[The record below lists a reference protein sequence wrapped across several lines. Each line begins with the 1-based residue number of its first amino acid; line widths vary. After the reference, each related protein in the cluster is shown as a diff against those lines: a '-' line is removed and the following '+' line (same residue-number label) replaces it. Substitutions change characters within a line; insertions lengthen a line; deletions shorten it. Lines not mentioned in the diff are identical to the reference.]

1 MDLKPYI
8 RNIPDFPKPG
18 VLFRD
23 ITPILLRPEVFSYCV
38 ETFVTRSRAIAPD
51 LIVAIESRGFIFGPT
66 LAYKMNLPFVPIR
79 KSGKLPY
86 HTEEVKY
93 ELEYGSDI
101 LQIHADAI
109 RPGQRVLLVDDLIAT
124 GGTIRASQNLIEKM
138 GGTVS
143 GENAVILLK
152 ELCKTEILEEEN
164 LFYLVEY

>member
-1 MDLKPYI
+1 
-8 RNIPDFPKPG
+8 
-18 VLFRD
+18 
-23 ITPILLRPEVFSYCV
+23 
-38 ETFVTRSRAIAPD
+38 
-51 LIVAIESRGFIFGPT
+51 
-66 LAYKMNLPFVPIR
+66 MNLPFVPIR

-143 GENAVILLK
+143 GVNAVILLK
-152 ELCKTEILEEEN
+152 ELCNTEILEEEN
-164 LFYLVEY
+164 LFYLVEYYSGAVLFPLIHLFLSFLLISLTKIYLLLGDKMQ